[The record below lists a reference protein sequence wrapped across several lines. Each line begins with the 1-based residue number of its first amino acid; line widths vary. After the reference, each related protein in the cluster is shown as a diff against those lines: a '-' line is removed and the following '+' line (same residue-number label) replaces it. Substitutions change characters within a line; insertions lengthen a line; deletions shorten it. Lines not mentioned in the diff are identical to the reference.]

1 MTDKDL
7 LKVMQEEQVEVE
19 PATSGETT
27 YRFAINHQPFGHLD
41 RYDNLYLDDYDE
53 DISRPLSMGKQ
64 WISHWVA
71 WAARG
76 FRMNLRRLG
85 KWQAE

>member
-7 LKVMQEEQVEVE
+7 LQIMQADDVEVDPE
-19 PATSGETT
+19 EDGETV
-27 YRFAINHQPFGHLD
+27 YDFKINQHPFGHLD
-41 RYDNLYLDDYDE
+41 KYGNLYLDNYDE
-53 DISRPLSMGKQ
+53 VISRPLSMGKQ

-85 KWQAE
+85 KWQSA